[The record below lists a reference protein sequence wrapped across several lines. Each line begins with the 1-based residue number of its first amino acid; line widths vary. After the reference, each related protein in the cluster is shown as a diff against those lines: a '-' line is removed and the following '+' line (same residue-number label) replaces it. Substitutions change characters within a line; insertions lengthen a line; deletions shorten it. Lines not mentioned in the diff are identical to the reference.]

1 MSKRHTG
8 RKLAMKSLYQADMT
22 QKDINDVL
30 QEFLSSSAYVEDTK
44 QWATELATGT
54 FNTLPEIDPLI
65 KKYSIGWEFD
75 RINPIDK
82 SILRLAFFELIVQ
95 KTHPNIVLNEA
106 IEIAKKYATDDSP
119 KFINGILGT
128 YVKDNPYSES

>member
-1 MSKRHTG
+1 MSRRHTG
-8 RKLAMKSLYQADMT
+8 RKLAMKSLYQADIT
-22 QKDINDVL
+22 QKNIGDILD
-30 QEFLSSSAYVEDTK
+30 EFLEGSTYVTDTK
-44 QWATELATGT
+44 EWATTLATGT
-54 FNTLPEIDPLI
+54 FKALHDIDPLI

-82 SILRLAFFELIVQ
+82 SILRIAFFELTIQ

-128 YVKDNPYSES
+128 YVKDHPYTEG